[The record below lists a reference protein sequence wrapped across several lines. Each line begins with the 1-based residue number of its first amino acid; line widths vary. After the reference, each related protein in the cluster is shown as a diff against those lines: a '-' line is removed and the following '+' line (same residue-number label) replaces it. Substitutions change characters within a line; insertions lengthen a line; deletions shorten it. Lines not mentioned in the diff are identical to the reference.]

1 MPVPAQG
8 IQELMQVKC
17 AWNIP
22 RYTVPSSPFLG
33 VWPGVARPGLTRPQ
47 FPEWVLGS
55 RGGWGAEIYLNTKKV
70 EKVRKPSWIISIL
83 KFFHVFDYYLII
95 KYPLFF

>member
-17 AWNIP
+17 AWNITQ
-22 RYTVPSSPFLG
+22 YTVPSSPFLG
-33 VWPGVARPGLTRPQ
+33 GRPGMARPGLTQPQ

-55 RGGWGAEIYLNTKKV
+55 RGVGAAVGVMEIVSEREAASPGL
-70 EKVRKPSWIISIL
+70 E
-83 KFFHVFDYYLII
+83 
-95 KYPLFF
+95 